1 VRSFG
6 NFEDTLSRDYT
17 RLTGLQFKYQNFTT
31 PTHRVS
37 GTKFQ
42 NLFMSRIGKQPV
54 KIPNGVT
61 VTVGKDNVVTVK
73 GPKGE
78 LKQTIDRDITVE
90 VKESEVIFERPT
102 DQIRHRALH
111 GLYRALIANLVKGVT
126 EGYKKNLELVGV
138 GYKASNQGN
147 LLDLSLG
154 FSHNIIFEVPKE
166 LKLATAQE
174 KGQNP
179 TISLEGV
186 DKQLIGQVAAK
197 IRGLRKPEPY
207 KGKGVKYAGE
217 VIRRKAGKA
226 AGK

>member
-1 VRSFG
+1 
-6 NFEDTLSRDYT
+6 
-17 RLTGLQFKYQNFTT
+17 
-31 PTHRVS
+31 
-37 GTKFQ
+37 
-42 NLFMSRIGKQPV
+42 MSRIGKQPV
-54 KIPNGVT
+54 AIPQGVT
-61 VTVGKDNVVTVK
+61 ITVGNDNVVSVK

-78 LKQTIDRDITVE
+78 LKQPIDRDIKVE
-90 VKESEVIFERPT
+90 VKDGQLTLQRPT
-102 DQIRHRALH
+102 DQIRHRAMH
-111 GLYRALIANLVKGVT
+111 GLYRAILANLVKGVT
-126 EGYKKNLELVGV
+126 DGYTKNLELVGV

-166 LKLATAQE
+166 LKVATAQE

-179 TISLEGV
+179 TISLEGI

-197 IRGLRKPEPY
+197 IRSLRKPEPY
-207 KGKGVKYAGE
+207 KGKGVKYKGE

>member
-1 VRSFG
+1 
-6 NFEDTLSRDYT
+6 
-17 RLTGLQFKYQNFTT
+17 
-31 PTHRVS
+31 
-37 GTKFQ
+37 
-42 NLFMSRIGKQPV
+42 MSRIGKQPV

-61 VTVGKDNVVTVK
+61 ITVGNDNVVTVK

-78 LKQTIDRDITVE
+78 LKQTIDRDIKVE
-90 VKESEVIFERPT
+90 VKDGEVNLSRPT

-111 GLYRALIANLVKGVT
+111 GLYRALISNLVKGVT

-154 FSHNIIFEVPKE
+154 YSHNIIFEVPKE
-166 LKLATAQE
+166 LKLVTAQE

-207 KGKGVKYAGE
+207 KGKGVKYVGE